1 MVVLTHYLLMIFF
14 ICSFCTSFHLPTRN
28 DNSEECSGMCVKVT
42 ECKSLE
48 QRFGKSMS
56 KEKSDFLKSSW
67 CGFDQGTPKICCPH
81 KQSIEITSDLE
92 KQNKGSHEK
101 STTFTTVSKRAWVL
115 VICFICVLWG
125 VGVVVGQ
132 IQYIKPYLPM
142 HTVYELHWIIPLF
155 GIHWFWGYKYN
166 RYLVFINFY

>member
-28 DNSEECSGMCVKVT
+28 DNSEECSGICVKVT

-48 QRFGKSMS
+48 QRFGKSMT

-92 KQNKGSHEK
+92 EQNKR
-101 STTFTTVSKRAWVL
+101 TTIAPIAETSYSDDDDLEEGFEYSEWA
-115 VICFICVLWG
+115 
-125 VGVVVGQ
+125 VVDDDN
-132 IQYIKPYLPM
+132 IKG
-142 HTVYELHWIIPLF
+142 E
-155 GIHWFWGYKYN
+155 
-166 RYLVFINFY
+166 

>member
-1 MVVLTHYLLMIFF
+1 MVVLTHYLLMIFL
-14 ICSFCTSFHLPTRN
+14 ICSFCTSFYLPTRN
-28 DNSEECSGMCVKVT
+28 DNSEECSEMCVKVT

-101 STTFTTVSKRAWVL
+101 STTFTTRTTIAP
-115 VICFICVLWG
+115 IAETF
-125 VGVVVGQ
+125 
-132 IQYIKPYLPM
+132 YLDDDDL
-142 HTVYELHWIIPLF
+142 EE
-155 GIHWFWGYKYN
+155 GIEYSEW
-166 RYLVFINFY
+166 